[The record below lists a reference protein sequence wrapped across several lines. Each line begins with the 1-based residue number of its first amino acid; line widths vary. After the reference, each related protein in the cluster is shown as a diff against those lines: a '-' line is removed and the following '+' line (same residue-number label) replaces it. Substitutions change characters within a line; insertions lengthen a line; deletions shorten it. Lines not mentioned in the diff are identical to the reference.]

1 MMGPRRVSAIRLL
14 SMAVAVMIGTVSCAG
29 AAPSASPGSTTAGS
43 VAAATAAAPTPT
55 TAATAAAGGTPVVWI
70 FAGPEG
76 DALKAAGDAY
86 TRATGKPVDVQVLGR
101 DTFNQ
106 KRDLFVASQAT
117 GVDLIMTGSSRVP
130 SWADGSLIA
139 PVEQYINADAKYAWE
154 SDVFPVAR
162 AESSFG
168 GHLFMFPLDT
178 YAEILVYRKDLITAP
193 PKTWDDYLTVS
204 KKFTQSVTPSSPT
217 KYGTAYSGKDYVPEA
232 SWFSVLWGYGGDLLD
247 PDGKVVIDSPQA
259 IASLDFHLSLLLKEH
274 VVPPETPNWEYPEI
288 EIGLQQG
295 LLAMASH
302 FPAAMPEL
310 EDCAK
315 SPKVC
320 GKVAIAPLPGG
331 TAGQFSAAENL
342 GLVMNPKS
350 TNPQAAA
357 DFALWVSGPE
367 GGLAYT
373 IAGGASPR
381 RSVYGN
387 ADVAKARPWAA
398 DFAKTLE
405 SAKGT
410 IRSPKASD
418 LLSSLRDE
426 LNKALAGQQDART
439 TLTNVAKKW
448 RQTLGQ

>member
-1 MMGPRRVSAIRLL
+1 MITLRSGGTTRALALAASAVIL
-14 SMAVAVMIGTVSCAG
+14 ATACGGTASP
-29 AAPSASPGSTTAGS
+29 APSN
-43 VAAATAAAPTPT
+43 AATVAPSSAPVTSASAPV
-55 TAATAAAGGTPVVWI
+55 AAGGTPVVWI

-86 TRATGKPVDVQVLGR
+86 TKATGKPVDVQVLGR

-130 SWADGSLIA
+130 SWADGNLIA
-139 PVEQYINADAKYAWE
+139 PVEQYINADPKYNWE

-162 AESSFG
+162 AEAAFG
-168 GHLFMFPLDT
+168 DHLYMFPLDT
-178 YAEILVYRKDLITAP
+178 YAEILVYRTDLISTP
-193 PKTWDDYLTVS
+193 PKTWDDYLTVA
-204 KKFTQSVTPSSPT
+204 KQFTKSITPSSPT

-247 PDGKVVIDSPQA
+247 SSGKVVIDSPQA
-259 IASLDFHLSLLLKEH
+259 VASLDFHLGLLLKEK

-288 EIGLQQG
+288 EIALQQG

-310 EDCAK
+310 EDCTK
-315 SPKVC
+315 SPNTC

-331 TAGQFSAAENL
+331 AAGQFSAAENL
-342 GLVMNPKS
+342 GLVMNPKAE
-350 TNPQAAA
+350 NAQAAA
-357 DFALWVSGPE
+357 DFALWVSGTE
-367 GGLAYT
+367 GGLVYT
-373 IAGGASPR
+373 KAGGATPR
-381 RSVYGN
+381 RSVTPTRTSST
-387 ADVAKARPWAA
+387 ARPWAA

-418 LLSSLRDE
+418 LLASLREE
-426 LNKALAGQQDART
+426 LNKALAGQQDAKT
-439 TLTNVAKKW
+439 TLDNTAKKW
-448 RQTLGQ
+448 REILGQ